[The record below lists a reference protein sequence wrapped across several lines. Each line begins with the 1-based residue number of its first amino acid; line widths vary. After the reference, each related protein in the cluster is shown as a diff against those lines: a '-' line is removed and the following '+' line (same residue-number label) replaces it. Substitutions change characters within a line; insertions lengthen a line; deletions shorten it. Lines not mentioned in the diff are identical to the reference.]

1 MFKTKIVICPLLICF
16 VTVFSVSSQ
25 ENSTWYSFAQGGDKT
40 KITELQNAMLYE
52 QVREEES
59 PYPARVDT
67 VGIVKRLNDSTC
79 IITKK
84 TREGDFALMASS
96 QLHNG
101 TIKSIGIYYPSETA
115 EAVESAYNE
124 KGLPSWSELTTRWV
138 FSEVGAKELE
148 KAPGYDEVTRE
159 AVLTALSV
167 REEISPAI
175 KSYMEAH
182 PNTQSFRMYRFV
194 ESKGQQKFI
203 ELGYNPYKPVS
214 YNFEKQFEGDEEVIK
229 ALTEPI
235 SFDD

>member
-1 MFKTKIVICPLLICF
+1 MFKKKITVYPLLTILL
-16 VTVFSVSSQ
+16 TVFAVHAQ
-25 ENSTWYSFAQGGDKT
+25 ENSTWYSYALGGDKT
-40 KITELQNAMLYE
+40 KITELRDVLLYE

-67 VGIVKRLNDSTC
+67 VGIVKRLNDSTY
-79 IITKK
+79 IITKR

-96 QLHNG
+96 LLHNG
-101 TIKSIGIYYPSETA
+101 TVKSVGIYYPSETPETV
-115 EAVESAYNE
+115 EATYSEQ
-124 KGLPSWSELTTRWV
+124 GLPSWKTLTTRWI
-138 FSEVGAKELE
+138 FSEAGSKELE

-159 AVLTALSV
+159 AVLAALSV

-203 ELGYNPYKPVS
+203 ELGYNPFKPVS

-235 SFDD
+235 SFD

>member
-1 MFKTKIVICPLLICF
+1 MTTKQFLAILWLF
-16 VTVFSVSSQ
+16 SLFTVNGQ
-25 ENSTWYSFAQGGDKT
+25 ENSTWYSYSLGGDKT
-40 KITELQNAMLYE
+40 RITELQDALLYE

-67 VGIVKRLNDSTC
+67 VGIVKRLNDSTY

-84 TREGDFALMASS
+84 SREGDFALMAGR
-96 QLHNG
+96 LLYNG
-101 TIKSIGIYYPSETA
+101 TIKSIGIYYPSKTADVVETI
-115 EAVESAYNE
+115 YGE
-124 KGLPSWSELTTRWV
+124 KGLPSWKALTTRWI
-138 FSEVGAKELE
+138 FSEAGAKKLE

-159 AVLTALSV
+159 AVLAALSV

-175 KSYMEAH
+175 KAYMKEH
-182 PNTQSFRMYRFV
+182 PNTQSFRMYRFA

-229 ALTEPI
+229 ALKEPM
-235 SFDD
+235 SFEDN